1 MRLVQTL
8 RMSRKR
14 ILFERSYSPAQCK
27 QTSKLRKKDAKIFCT
42 LDLLARKHLLLHGHL
57 WDTKWKWGGS
67 QGGWGPS
74 NSVWGMATCLLN
86 TQVPNYLAPRDFP
99 SNWMLQELWP
109 TKPSWA
115 TNAGFCLY
123 GITSGI
129 ISFDLA
135 QSFFVIAEQYYHQ
148 NEDGDHGKHILIRK
162 AMLFSLLP
170 IVFVTLP

>member
-1 MRLVQTL
+1 
-8 RMSRKR
+8 
-14 ILFERSYSPAQCK
+14 
-27 QTSKLRKKDAKIFCT
+27 
-42 LDLLARKHLLLHGHL
+42 
-57 WDTKWKWGGS
+57 
-67 QGGWGPS
+67 
-74 NSVWGMATCLLN
+74 
-86 TQVPNYLAPRDFP
+86 
-99 SNWMLQELWP
+99 MLQELWP

-135 QSFFVIAEQYYHQ
+135 QSFFVIAEQYYYQ